1 MAVIRLVGK
10 IHASS
15 ATDLVL
21 LGKWMGRVSSL
32 VRRQRRVLAV
42 IKGTSIETI
51 FVCCCCCCCLAW
63 QVHYALPL
71 VGKLWAIEAFAKA
84 RQAIKPGIDVIKR
97 VPKMDIYSTDGAQ
110 PSQVML
116 TLLRVISK

>member
-1 MAVIRLVGK
+1 MAGPLCIAFGGQAMGQ
-10 IHASS
+10 IASS
-15 ATDLVL
+15 
-21 LGKWMGRVSSL
+21 
-32 VRRQRRVLAV
+32 
-42 IKGTSIETI
+42 
-51 FVCCCCCCCLAW
+51 
-63 QVHYALPL
+63 
-71 VGKLWAIEAFAKA
+71 IEAFAKA